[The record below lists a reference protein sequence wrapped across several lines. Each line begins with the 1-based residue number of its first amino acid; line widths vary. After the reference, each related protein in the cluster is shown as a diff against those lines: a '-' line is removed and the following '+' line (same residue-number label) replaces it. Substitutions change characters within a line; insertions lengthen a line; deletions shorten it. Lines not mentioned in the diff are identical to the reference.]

1 MSGIIPIRRA
11 LSTLLLTITLIIAST
26 LPALANALYQV
37 STIDALLAGVYDGNT
52 TFAQLAAKG
61 DMGLGTFNRLDG
73 EMIALDG
80 RFYRV
85 RADGK
90 VYKVGPKEKTP
101 FANVARFK
109 ADQTL
114 RLKGPLTMAQLTQ
127 RLDKELPTP
136 NLFYALRLRGRFA
149 QVKARSVPGQ
159 KRPYPKLVEVVKKQ
173 SVFKFTNI
181 SGDLMGFRCP
191 AFVKGVNVVGYHLH
205 FLSQDRQKGGHVLG
219 LTLSNAVA
227 EICHLHRLVLDLPAE
242 GDFARTDLGA
252 DRSHE
257 LEKVE
262 K

>member
-1 MSGIIPIRRA
+1 
-11 LSTLLLTITLIIAST
+11 
-26 LPALANALYQV
+26 
-37 STIDALLAGVYDGNT
+37 
-52 TFAQLAAKG
+52 
-61 DMGLGTFNRLDG
+61 
-73 EMIALDG
+73 
-80 RFYRV
+80 
-85 RADGK
+85 
-90 VYKVGPKEKTP
+90 
-101 FANVARFK
+101 
-109 ADQTL
+109 
-114 RLKGPLTMAQLTQ
+114 
-127 RLDKELPTP
+127 
-136 NLFYALRLRGRFA
+136 
-149 QVKARSVPGQ
+149 
-159 KRPYPKLVEVVKKQ
+159 VEVVKKQ